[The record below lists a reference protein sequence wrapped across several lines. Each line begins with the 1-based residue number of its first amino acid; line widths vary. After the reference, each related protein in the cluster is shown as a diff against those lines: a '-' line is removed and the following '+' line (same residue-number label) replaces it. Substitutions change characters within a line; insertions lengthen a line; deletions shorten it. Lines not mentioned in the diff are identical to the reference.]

1 MIRFKEFSYGASS
14 AVITSLAIIVGLS
27 SIINAKITILTALF
41 IIAIADNISDS
52 FGIHIYQESS
62 TASAKDVKR
71 TTTSNFIARIIVSAV
86 FILFILFLPMT
97 IAVILSAIFGLSVIA
112 TISYRIAKLQ
122 KEKSY
127 KMIFRHLLL
136 AIVVMIASFFLRE
149 IVANMMTKI
158 V

>member
-136 AIVVMIASFFLRE
+136 AIAVMIASFFLRE
-149 IVANMMTKI
+149 IVANMVTKI

>member
-1 MIRFKEFSYGASS
+1 MIKFKEYSYGASS

-27 SIINAKITILTALF
+27 SVINAKITILTALF

-71 TTTSNFIARIIVSAV
+71 TTTSNFIARVIVSAA
-86 FILFILFLPMT
+86 FILFILLLPIT
-97 IAVILSAIFGLSVIA
+97 IAMILSIIFGLTVIA
-112 TISYRIAKLQ
+112 IISYRIAKIR
-122 KEKSY
+122 KENGY

-136 AIVVMIASFFLRE
+136 AIAVMAASFFLRE
-149 IVANMMTKI
+149 IVASLVTKI
-158 V
+158 A